1 MLANHQLICTNI
13 ARPALRRLIS
23 TTATTHEDLFDPQLR
38 SYPKLSGSGPFA
50 LDPEFK
56 LLGSPYPSALH
67 VKLPSAGAL
76 YVNSDHAD
84 ITGISLSTDQN
95 QPVHQQPQNQTKAVQ
110 STFGYMINN
119 SDKRDLPF
127 LYKKLVIPDQPATVL
142 VSPVKPSSC
151 LTTIAPSK
159 KYDWIVFKR
168 SAILAWSGSNIELQP
183 EAPPAAAAAA
193 INSAV
198 RVSGSTGSLTLSS
211 CANSVIYEYKLQA
224 SEHIY
229 LRPSSVLALT
239 VPATSTST
247 TEKSEATATMLANDN
262 FKVRHI
268 YSLNDLQLPAVF
280 ERMLKIPT
288 LLIPSASTV
297 DSIELLKDLRG
308 YWTGFKSYT
317 SSLFSK
323 YFWQDDRLVKVAGP
337 AIVLVDTRH
346 PSMISEKIQSFLD
359 RV

>member
-13 ARPALRRLIS
+13 ARPALRRLI
-23 TTATTHEDLFDPQLR
+23 ATTHADLFDPKLR

-50 LDPEFK
+50 LDPEFN
-56 LLGSPYPSALH
+56 LLGSPYPSTLH
-67 VKLPSAGAL
+67 VKLPSSGAL
-76 YVNSDHAD
+76 YVNSDHAAV
-84 ITGISLSTDQN
+84 TGISLSTDQN
-95 QPVHQQPQNQTKAVQ
+95 QPGHQQLQHHTKAVQ
-110 STFGYMINN
+110 STFGYIVNN

-142 VSPVKPSSC
+142 VSSVKPSSC

-168 SAILAWSGSNIELQP
+168 SAILAWSGSNIELQS

-224 SEHIY
+224 SEHVY
-229 LRPSSVLALT
+229 LKPSSVLALT
-239 VPATSTST
+239 VPATSTSATESLET
-247 TEKSEATATMLANDN
+247 TAATPANDN
-262 FKVRHI
+262 FQIRHI
-268 YSLNDLQLPAVF
+268 YSLKDLQLPAVF
-280 ERMLKIPT
+280 ERMLNLPT
-288 LLIPSASTV
+288 MLLPSASTV

-308 YWTGFKSYT
+308 YWTGFKAYT

-346 PSMISEKIQSFLD
+346 PSMISEKIQSFFD